1 MTMSLFPRSVAVAVL
16 APLLIP
22 AMLYWVYLGSS
33 AQPQYSTMEIW
44 RHQLLRIAFMAAPQ
58 LLLIAF
64 GLLFSAA
71 RRRAWL
77 SKLILV
83 FTLAT
88 VSFQAWE
95 VAGAGI
101 VLAYWWPPYYLLA
114 LGVAVVSVF
123 GVLFHWSI
131 DGEQTSGSA

>member
-1 MTMSLFPRSVAVAVL
+1 MTTTLFSRSVAVALL

-22 AMLYWVYLGSS
+22 ATLYCLYLGFEE
-33 AQPQYSTMEIW
+33 QPYYTHMEIW
-44 RHQLLRIAFMAAPQ
+44 RHQLLGIGFMAAPQ
-58 LLLIAF
+58 LLLIAS
-64 GLLFSAA
+64 GVLLSAA

-77 SKLILV
+77 SKLILA

-95 VAGAGI
+95 VSGAGI
-101 VLAYWWPPYYLLA
+101 LLAYWWLPYYVLA
-114 LGVAVVSVF
+114 LAVAVVPVF
-123 GVLFHWSI
+123 VVLFHWSI